1 MINPIAAATKAQ
13 TPLPLTL
20 SFSAALEV
28 VDTDVGEVAVPLV
41 DVDVPEE
48 MDEALEG
55 SIVVCEMNAGV
66 DVTDVGT
73 DTDVVGD
80 DTDAGEVPVMVEV
93 ISREVVERV
102 RDGF

>member
-13 TPLPLTL
+13 TLLPLTL
-20 SFSAALEV
+20 SAALEV
-28 VDTDVGEVAVPLV
+28 VDTDVGEVAVPLE

-48 MDEALEG
+48 TDEALEG
-55 SIVVCEMNAGV
+55 SIVVCEMNVGV
-66 DVTDVGT
+66 DVTVVGT
-73 DTDVVGD
+73 NTDVVGD

>member
-55 SIVVCEMNAGV
+55 SIVVCEMNVGV

-73 DTDVVGD
+73 